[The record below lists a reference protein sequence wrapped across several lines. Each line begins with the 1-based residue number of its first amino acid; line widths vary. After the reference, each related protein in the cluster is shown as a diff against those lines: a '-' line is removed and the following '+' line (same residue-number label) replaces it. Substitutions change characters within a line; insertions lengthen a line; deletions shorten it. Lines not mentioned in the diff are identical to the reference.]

1 MSRVYLTNLIII
13 FNIYQVVWRAKN
25 VTFYTKFVANEYV
38 YRMNI
43 ISGETSNDFP
53 IGIDSI
59 ASSQDAKVTSAAIQS
74 GTNVRYS
81 QAKSTNSR
89 HNEKQESP
97 LSGRQLKRAVTSTKN
112 VRMEKGGGTFG
123 CLREERTLEM
133 LLAGMF
139 SR

>member
-1 MSRVYLTNLIII
+1 
-13 FNIYQVVWRAKN
+13 
-25 VTFYTKFVANEYV
+25 
-38 YRMNI
+38 MNMYI
-43 ISGETSNDFP
+43 VISGETSNDFP
-53 IGIDSI
+53 IRIDSI

-81 QAKSTNSR
+81 RAKSTNSR

-97 LSGRQLKRAVTSTKN
+97 LSGRQLKRAVTSTKS

-123 CLREERTLEM
+123 CLQEERTLEM